1 MSQRSREVAL
11 KLPRLSPLRRPKAG
25 DPHYSWYHADANR
38 DGCGGDGG
46 GADIPVTETNCVF
59 APSLPPGKQQP
70 VLITARARA
79 SPCVSSRLLFARTLA
94 MPSYPTFLPG
104 SVKRRSRQRDCL
116 ILWCCFRSGPS
127 LELRSLDFV
136 KHQGDAY
143 HS

>member
-11 KLPRLSPLRRPKAG
+11 KLPRLSPLRRPKA
-25 DPHYSWYHADANR
+25 DPHYSRYHADANR

-79 SPCVSSRLLFARTLA
+79 RAPPCVSSRLLFARTLA

-104 SVKRRSRQRDCL
+104 SVKRRSPTRL
-116 ILWCCFRSGPS
+116 SHS
-127 LELRSLDFV
+127 LVLVSLRSVSGNEITRFCETLR
-136 KHQGDAY
+136 
-143 HS
+143 